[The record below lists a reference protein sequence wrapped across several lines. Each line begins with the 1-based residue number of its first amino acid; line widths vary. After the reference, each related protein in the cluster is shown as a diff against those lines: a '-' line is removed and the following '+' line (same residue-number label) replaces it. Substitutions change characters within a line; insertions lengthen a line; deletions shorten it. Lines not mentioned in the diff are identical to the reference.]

1 MTTGSPRRT
10 PTLASLGLRVGIIA
24 GGALIVA
31 NAVLAWIALGAVERR
46 LEPVVEEKA
55 RVLARSVANDLT
67 TAVRLNIPLE
77 GLRGVGPYL
86 EGVLADHP
94 ETAYIAVR
102 DEEDRVLYSAAA
114 EGHEVPKVRETAGGS
129 GGGSDDESSRQEAGF
144 HLVHA
149 LTRDGVQVGAVSIGV
164 DPRFV
169 RDTMGS
175 IFADIGISLFV
186 AVLIILELTL
196 LVLSLAVVRSVG
208 LMERLMRSVGRGDFS
223 VAVVTRGRDDLSRVL
238 EAMNRINAEINNR
251 FRAVAA
257 RATAPALDRLRQGR
271 IFAERDQ
278 LRPVQ
283 DLRAGDVQYPMFFF
297 IFGVELSRSF
307 FPLFVRDLYD
317 PSLGIDPSIA
327 IALPMSVWVVAMLVT
342 TPLALGAI
350 RRWGVRE
357 TLLIGMAPTSI
368 GLIATAYAGG
378 FIELI
383 AWRCVTAAGFGLV
396 TATILI
402 RLAMTAPARRRA
414 LNLGV
419 FVTAAGGG
427 SVCGTAIGGILAER
441 IGYQNT
447 FLVGA
452 VIVFVAMAIAVG
464 FLSPGEGAG
473 SDGEAPSRESE
484 RGSLRIY
491 FSPRFITFMGL
502 SALPSRIV
510 LAGFLFFL
518 VPLYLDSL
526 GFGGAAIGRTMMIY
540 FLVLLIMNQAAALI
554 ADRFQSH
561 GALILTG
568 GVSSAVGC
576 VLFVSTAEVLPLV
589 VAIALI
595 GLGQSL
601 VMTPQVA
608 VLPAY
613 FHRETDEFGSGA
625 VTAAF
630 RVVERGGSIIGPL
643 IAGVVVA
650 ATGLAE
656 AGRLIGYGVL
666 VTTVLLTLL
675 MLSGVLR
682 QRAG

>member
-1 MTTGSPRRT
+1 MTASPRRT

-24 GGALIVA
+24 AGALIIA
-31 NAVLAWIALGAVERR
+31 NAVLAWIALDAVERR

-55 RVLARSVANDLT
+55 RVLARSVANDLA
-67 TAVRLNIPLE
+67 TAVRLDIPLE
-77 GLRGVGPYL
+77 ELGGVGPYL
-86 EGVLADHP
+86 DAVLADHP
-94 ETAYIAVR
+94 ETAYVAVT
-102 DEEDRVLYSAAA
+102 DAADKVLYSA
-114 EGHEVPKVRETAGGS
+114 TAVAHGIPASSEPSGGS
-129 GGGSDDESSRQEAGF
+129 QAGAADESAAPDSGF
-144 HLVHA
+144 HLVHP
-149 LTRDGVQVGAVSIGV
+149 LTRDGEQVGAVLIGV

-175 IFADIGISLFV
+175 IFADIGISLFI

-196 LVLSLAVVRSVG
+196 LVLSLAVVRSIG
-208 LMERLMRSVGRGDFS
+208 LMQRLMRSVGEGDFS
-223 VAVVTRGRDDLSRVL
+223 ASAAIRGRDDLNRVL
-238 EAMNRINAEINNR
+238 EAMNRVNAEINRR

-257 RATAPALDRLRQGR
+257 STTAPALEKLREGR
-271 IFAERDQ
+271 IFAERAT
-278 LRPVQ
+278 LRTVQ
-283 DLRAGDVQYPMFFF
+283 DLRAGDVQYPLFFF

-317 PSLGIDPSIA
+317 PSLGIDESIA

-342 TPLALGAI
+342 TPMVLIAI
-350 RRWGVRE
+350 RQWGVRE
-357 TLLIGMAPTSI
+357 TLLVGMAPTSI
-368 GLIATAYAGG
+368 GLIATAFAGG

-383 AWRCVTAAGFGLV
+383 AWRCLTAAGFGLV
-396 TATILI
+396 TATILV
-402 RLAMTAPARRRA
+402 RLAMTAPQRRRA

-441 IGYQNT
+441 IGYPNT

-452 VIVFVAMAIAVG
+452 VIVFVAMGITLG

-473 SDGEAPSRESE
+473 NGAEPRGRVHQ

-491 FSPRFITFMGL
+491 GSPRFIAFMGL

-526 GFGGAAIGRTMMIY
+526 GFGGAAIGRTMMTY
-540 FLVLLIMNQAAALI
+540 FVVLLILNQAAALI
-554 ADRFQSH
+554 ADRFQKH
-561 GALILTG
+561 GVLILAG
-568 GVSSAVGC
+568 GVASAVGC
-576 VLFVSTAEVLPLV
+576 LLFVSTAEIWPLV
-589 VAIALI
+589 IAIALI

-613 FHRETDEFGSGA
+613 FRRETDEFGTGA
-625 VTAAF
+625 ITAAF
-630 RVVERGGSIIGPL
+630 RVVERGGSVLGPL

-650 ATGLAE
+650 TEGLE
-656 AGRLIGYGVL
+656 QAGRWIGYGVL
-666 VTTVLLTLL
+666 VTTGLLTLL
-675 MLSGVLR
+675 IVSGVFR
-682 QRAG
+682 QRSR

>member
-1 MTTGSPRRT
+1 MTASPRRT

-24 GGALIVA
+24 AGALIVA
-31 NAVLAWIALGAVERR
+31 NAVLAWIALDAVERR

-55 RVLARSVANDLT
+55 RVLARSVANDFA
-67 TAVRLNIPLE
+67 TAVRLDIPLE
-77 GLRGVGPYL
+77 ALAGIGPYL
-86 EGVLADHP
+86 DGVLADHP
-94 ETAYIAVR
+94 ETAYVAVT
-102 DEEDRVLYSAAA
+102 DAADKVLYSATAV
-114 EGHEVPKVRETAGGS
+114 GHRIPGSSEPSGGS
-129 GGGSDDESSRQEAGF
+129 QAGADDESATPDSGF
-144 HLVHA
+144 NLIHP
-149 LTRDGVQVGAVSIGV
+149 LTRDGEHVGAVLIGV

-196 LVLSLAVVRSVG
+196 LVLSLAVVRSIG
-208 LMERLMRSVGRGDFS
+208 LMQRLMRSVGEGDFS
-223 VAVVTRGRDDLSRVL
+223 ASVATRGRDDLNRVL
-238 EAMNRINAEINNR
+238 DAMNRVNAEINRR

-257 RATAPALDRLRQGR
+257 STTAPALAKLREGR

-278 LRPVQ
+278 LRTVQ
-283 DLRAGDVQYPMFFF
+283 DLRAGDVQYPLFFF

-317 PSLGIDPSIA
+317 PSLGIDESIA

-342 TPLALGAI
+342 TPMVLMAI
-350 RRWGVRE
+350 RQWGVRE
-357 TLLIGMAPTSI
+357 ALLVGMAPTSI
-368 GLIATAYAGG
+368 GLIATAYADG

-383 AWRCVTAAGFGLV
+383 VWRCVTAAGFGLV
-396 TATILI
+396 TATILV
-402 RLAMTAPARRRA
+402 RLAMTAPERRRA

-441 IGYQNT
+441 IGYPNT

-452 VIVFVAMAIAVG
+452 VIVFVAMAIALG

-473 SDGEAPSRESE
+473 SGAESRSRVHQ

-491 FSPRFITFMGL
+491 GSPRFIAFMGL

-526 GFGGAAIGRTMMIY
+526 GFGGAAIGRTMMTY
-540 FLVLLIMNQAAALI
+540 FVMLLILNQAAAWI
-554 ADRFQSH
+554 ADRFQKH
-561 GALILTG
+561 GVLILAG
-568 GVSSAVGC
+568 GVASAIGC
-576 VLFVSTAEVLPLV
+576 LLFVSTAEIWLLV
-589 VAIALI
+589 TSIALI

-613 FHRETDEFGSGA
+613 FRKETDEFGPGA
-625 VTAAF
+625 ITAAF
-630 RVVERGGSIIGPL
+630 RVVERGGSIVGPL
-643 IAGVVVA
+643 LAGVMVA
-650 ATGLAE
+650 AAGLE
-656 AGRLIGYGVL
+656 QAGRWIGYGVL
-666 VTTVLLTLL
+666 VTTALLTLL
-675 MLSGVLR
+675 IASGVLS
-682 QRAG
+682 QRSR

>member
-1 MTTGSPRRT
+1 MSADGSRNT
-10 PTLASLGLRVGIIA
+10 PSLASLGLRVGIIA

-31 NAVLAWIALGAVERR
+31 NAILTWVALGAVERR

-55 RVLARSVANDLT
+55 RVLARSVANDLG
-67 TAVRLNIPLE
+67 TAVRLDIPLAALE
-77 GLRGVGPYL
+77 GVGPYL

-94 ETAYIAVR
+94 ETAYIAVT
-102 DEEDRVLYSAAA
+102 DEEGEVLYSAAA
-114 EGHEVPKVRETAGGS
+114 EGQYIPDLREAAGGADGRS
-129 GGGSDDESSRQEAGF
+129 GETSASQDEGLHVVR
-144 HLVHA
+144 A
-149 LTRDGVQVGAVSIGV
+149 LTRDGVQVGAVSIGI

-169 RDTMGS
+169 LETMRS

-208 LMERLMRSVGRGDFS
+208 LMERLMRSVGQGDFS
-223 VAVVTRGRDDLSRVL
+223 AAVTTRGRDDLSRVL
-238 EAMNRINAEINNR
+238 AAMNRINEEINRR
-251 FRAVAA
+251 FRAVAS
-257 RATAPALDRLRQGR
+257 RAAAPVTERLREGRVFAEQGR
-271 IFAERDQ
+271 LQ
-278 LRPVQ
+278 PVQ

-317 PSLGIDPSIA
+317 PSLGLDPSIA

-342 TPLALGAI
+342 TPMSLAAI

-357 TLLIGMAPTSI
+357 TLLIGMAPTSV
-368 GLIATAYAGG
+368 GLIATAYASG

-396 TATILI
+396 TATILV
-402 RLAMTAPARRRA
+402 RLAMTAPVRRRA

-452 VIVFVAMAIAVG
+452 VIVFVAMVIAMG

-473 SDGEAPSRESE
+473 GDVDTHDQDRQ

-491 FSPRFITFMGL
+491 VSPRFIAFMSL

-526 GFGGAAIGRTMMIY
+526 GFGGAAIGRTMMTY

-554 ADRFQSH
+554 ADRFQNH
-561 GALILTG
+561 GVLILVG
-568 GVSSAVGC
+568 GVSSAIGC
-576 VLFVSTAEVLPLV
+576 VMFVSTAEVLPLV
-589 VAIALI
+589 FAIALV

-613 FHRETDEFGSGA
+613 FHRETSEFGSGA
-625 VTAAF
+625 ITAAF

-643 IAGVVVA
+643 VAGVAVA
-650 ATGLAE
+650 ITGLAE

-666 VTTVLLTLL
+666 ATTALLTLL
-675 MLSGVLR
+675 MLVGVLR
-682 QRAG
+682 QQQD